1 MSDTF
6 FDGRNL
12 PPLLAEEKRIGC
24 KAFLC
29 TDGTRSCAAEPNTFL
44 GYAGLA
50 LYQFWIMSEVSG
62 SGNNTSQEGQGT
74 AATTDVN
81 LEHAPASNTGDSN
94 ADASDWPQMFQSL
107 RNHHQFPA
115 TGGPSND
122 LIEN

>member
-24 KAFLC
+24 NVFLC
-29 TDGTRSCAAEPNTFL
+29 TDGTRSCAAEPNTCL

-50 LYQFWIMSEVSG
+50 LYQFGIMSEVSG

-81 LEHAPASNTGDSN
+81 LEHARQRVTPVIVIRVHLT
-94 ADASDWPQMFQSL
+94 WPQMFQSL
-107 RNHHQFPA
+107 CKHHSVPQQLVVQA
-115 TGGPSND
+115 V
-122 LIEN
+122 I